1 MPSLEELRER
11 LVGRFQQVCHRTGMY
26 VPDARAAEV
35 SCRELLEVL
44 AYVDDCEQAY
54 AREMSRRRRD
64 DFGSTGAESMLWW
77 FASGDVQVEGHDL
90 TVRSTGNAEVAA
102 WYAELAALFGWL
114 DVPRLSAHDLA
125 SVVTA
130 LCDPDRI
137 DAWTRGRL
145 VAELPAASIVVGKT
159 VYCYAPPEPDAR
171 WVFVDVLSEWGPPW
185 DRPEAPVRSYRTA
198 GPRGARSAMVVSTL
212 GRQTL
217 TPRAALPAGHSRV
230 VMLKRAPSGTD
241 SS

>member
-11 LVGRFQQVCHRTGMY
+11 LVGRFQQMCHRTGMY

-35 SCRELLEVL
+35 FCYEHFEVL
-44 AYVDDCEQAY
+44 SYIDDCEQAY
-54 AREMSRRRRD
+54 EQEMTRRRRD
-64 DFGSTGAESMLWW
+64 DFGPMGAESMLRW
-77 FASGDVQVEGHDL
+77 FAPGEVRVDGHDR

-114 DVPRLSAHDLA
+114 DVPRLSADDLA
-125 SVVTA
+125 AVVSA
-130 LCDPDRI
+130 LSDPDGI
-137 DAWTRGRL
+137 DTWTRGRL
-145 VAELPAASIVVGKT
+145 VTELPAASIVVNRR
-159 VYCYAPPEPDAR
+159 VHCYAPPQPDAR

-198 GPRGARSAMVVSTL
+198 GPRGARAAMVVSTL

-217 TPRAALPAGHSRV
+217 ASP
-230 VMLKRAPSGTD
+230 D
-241 SS
+241 